1 MQPRS
6 GRHRRGKRQ
15 DYLWTALAGQ
25 RLRLHTSNAGGTGLI
40 PAWGTKI
47 SHAALP
53 GQKNLK
59 KKKKERKKEKILKS
73 SIGFRPRYLDC
84 HTSAV
89 WLNLYQTLMIFVF
102 THHFISN
109 AKYTLCLKTLRVKKW
124 VNKMDLSP
132 TFAREVKKSQ
142 HTSHEKMWR
151 IWKFDFGFIS
161 EQRET
166 NHQTF

>member
-1 MQPRS
+1 MDCP
-6 GRHRRGKRQ
+6 GRPVVKTSYFQCREHRFNPCLGNW
-15 DYLWTALAGQ
+15 DLTCCTAW
-25 RLRLHTSNAGGTGLI
+25 
-40 PAWGTKI
+40 PK
-47 SHAALP
+47 
-53 GQKNLK
+53 KLK
-59 KKKKERKKEKILKS
+59 TERKKERKKEKILKS

-109 AKYTLCLKTLRVKKW
+109 ARYTLCLKTLRVKKW
-124 VNKMDLSP
+124 VSKMDLSP

-166 NHQTF
+166 NHRTF